1 MSALRSFRLRIAL
14 LSVCLSGLVLAVF
27 TAWAWYM
34 VQRSNLGRVD
44 DSLREIAQRH
54 LMYPHDAAHW
64 VQVDRSL
71 QNVFGGESGRAVL
84 LVVNSQGTLLH
95 RSSGWPEQLRP
106 IATIPDA
113 AFTDEVPT
121 YAEPP
126 AEDFPIPPP
135 PFMGDMPDNPQ
146 GRDRGE
152 FRPPPGAPDGRQGPF
167 MRGDQ
172 QRPPNHPGPDGEFR
186 PPPPDGSRDQRGQ
199 GPPPGRGPGR
209 PGPPPEV
216 LPVMRIDSKTM
227 EADGETWRVG
237 VYRDPEVTFAIAV
250 ELSGFRAH
258 LAAARVGFLLGFP
271 LALALIALG
280 SWYLA
285 TRAMRPVNQLRDAIA
300 EVTSQGLDKRVASSN
315 ESVEFQQLSEQFN
328 RMMERLERS
337 FTQAARFSADA
348 AHELKTP
355 LAVLQGEIEQALQSA
370 TPETQVVLGR
380 LLDEVQRLKSIT
392 QKLLLLS
399 RADAGQLSV
408 HHEPVDFSVM
418 VNELAE
424 DAEVLAQGLKVSK
437 QVVPGIQVSG
447 DRVLLQQILQN
458 LMDNAVKYNRE
469 GGNIG
474 FKLDV
479 KHGAARLQV
488 ANTGEIPADKREK
501 VFDRFVRVDDARNR
515 RVDGAGLGLSLAREI
530 ARAHGGDLT
539 LEKSDNGIV
548 TFALRLPVDSL

>member
-1 MSALRSFRLRIAL
+1 M
-14 LSVCLSGLVLAVF
+14 
-27 TAWAWYM
+27 
-34 VQRSNLGRVD
+34 
-44 DSLREIAQRH
+44 
-54 LMYPHDAAHW
+54 
-64 VQVDRSL
+64 
-71 QNVFGGESGRAVL
+71 
-84 LVVNSQGTLLH
+84 
-95 RSSGWPEQLRP
+95 
-106 IATIPDA
+106 
-113 AFTDEVPT
+113 
-121 YAEPP
+121 
-126 AEDFPIPPP
+126 
-135 PFMGDMPDNPQ
+135 
-146 GRDRGE
+146 
-152 FRPPPGAPDGRQGPF
+152 
-167 MRGDQ
+167 
-172 QRPPNHPGPDGEFR
+172 
-186 PPPPDGSRDQRGQ
+186 
-199 GPPPGRGPGR
+199 
-209 PGPPPEV
+209 
-216 LPVMRIDSKTM
+216 
-227 EADGETWRVG
+227 
-237 VYRDPEVTFAIAV
+237 
-250 ELSGFRAH
+250 
-258 LAAARVGFLLGFP
+258 GFP

-399 RADAGQLSV
+399 RADAGRLSASRAGKT
-408 HHEPVDFSVM
+408 SVM

-530 ARAHGGDLT
+530 ARAHGGDLA
-539 LEKSDNGIV
+539 LEEKSDNGIV